1 MSSTARKPLPFP
13 ERTLQHVPIRPVK
26 VPSMIPSA
34 ARRGHADQ
42 KLVERVRREFC
53 DMRGFS
59 PTIAQARRL
68 FHLADDECLEA
79 RLFEPHEIPWD
90 ELAFP
95 STHDALREYLGAV
108 AAPR

>member
-13 ERTLQHVPIRPVK
+13 ERTLQHVPNRPMK

-59 PTIAQARRL
+59 PTIAQAKRL
-68 FHLADDECLEA
+68 FHLANDECLEIFQQLLQEGFVMLCSDNRYRLRSRTAA
-79 RLFEPHEIPWD
+79 RYVP
-90 ELAFP
+90 
-95 STHDALREYLGAV
+95 
-108 AAPR
+108 